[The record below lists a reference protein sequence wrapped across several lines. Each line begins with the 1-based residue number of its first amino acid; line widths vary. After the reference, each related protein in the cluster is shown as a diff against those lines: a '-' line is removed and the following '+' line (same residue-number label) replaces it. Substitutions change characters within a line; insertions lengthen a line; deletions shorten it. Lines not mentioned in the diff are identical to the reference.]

1 MRAKSIKNKARVN
14 VEMSPAEL
22 KALLKKTQAELVG
35 IREWATKLEEE
46 AKIWRSGGKVEQT
59 NWAPALNQALAGG
72 SAAANVAKRAMA
84 PPPPPTPSSS
94 SASRAATPGGA
105 LGAID
110 GSRPDTP
117 STFSLSL
124 DKDEREEFLKREN
137 ELSDQ
142 LAEKVSANS
151 FARLRQ
157 ELELTLCRNL
167 PLLLKK
173 RSLQT

>member
-35 IREWATKLEEE
+35 VREWATKLEEE
-46 AKIWRSGGKVEQT
+46 ARIWRSGGKVEQA
-59 NWAPALNQALAGG
+59 NRAPALDQALAGG
-72 SAAANVAKRAMA
+72 STAASAAKRAMA
-84 PPPPPTPSSS
+84 SPALPTPSSS

-105 LGAID
+105 LSAVD

-124 DKDEREEFLKREN
+124 DKDEREELLKREN

-142 LAEKVSANS
+142 LAEKVSAN
-151 FARLRQ
+151 
-157 ELELTLCRNL
+157 
-167 PLLLKK
+167 PLLA
-173 RSLQT
+173 